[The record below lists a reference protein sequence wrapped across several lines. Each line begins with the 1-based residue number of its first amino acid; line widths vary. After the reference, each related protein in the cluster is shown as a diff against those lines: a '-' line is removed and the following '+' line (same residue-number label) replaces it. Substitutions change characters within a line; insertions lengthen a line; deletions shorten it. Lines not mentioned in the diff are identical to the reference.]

1 MLKNLV
7 YLTIFTTFIVLVW
20 IGVTIYHNF
29 STTTISEVTQIQIVP
44 IKATF
49 DRETI
54 SNLKK
59 RKQIKADL
67 SQPSTISSTTEEET
81 TSSKSALLLEQ
92 NLIPTITAEGEF

>member
-7 YLTIFTTFIVLVW
+7 YLAIFTTFIVLVW

-49 DRETI
+49 NKETV
-54 SNLKK
+54 SNLKR
-59 RKQIKADL
+59 RKQINADL
-67 SQPSTISSTTEEET
+67 SQPSSISSTQIEGT
-81 TSSKSALLLEQ
+81 TSSKSATLSEETLT
-92 NLIPTITAEGEF
+92 PTIIPGGAF